1 MTRWKPLAVLATA
14 IVLSACSATSA
25 GVAGETAID
34 AGDDSSSGA
43 SAEPKATPRTQ
54 LAATD
59 PSTVQLATGSPQ
71 LIEFFAHW

>member
-1 MTRWKPLAVLATA
+1 MPLAVLATA
-14 IVLSACSATSA
+14 IVLTACSATGA

-34 AGDDSSSGA
+34 AGNDSVSG
-43 SAEPKATPRTQ
+43 SPAEPNATPRTK

-59 PSTVQLATGSPQ
+59 PATVRLATGSPQ